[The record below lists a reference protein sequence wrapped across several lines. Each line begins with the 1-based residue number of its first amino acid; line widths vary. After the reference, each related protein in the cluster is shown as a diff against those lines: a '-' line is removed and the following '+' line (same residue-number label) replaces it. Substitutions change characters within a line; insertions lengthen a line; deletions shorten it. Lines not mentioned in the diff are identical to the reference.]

1 MLHAACNKDYFQLKI
16 AIPWIEFN
24 EKFDRSILAP
34 FFDMLNHSEREN
46 CSYAYDLGYYS
57 WLACLWQKL

>member
-1 MLHAACNKDYFQLKI
+1 MQHIIFQLQT
-16 AIPWIEFN
+16 AIPWLEFN

-46 CSYAYDLGYYS
+46 CSYAYDLGYHS
-57 WLACLWQKL
+57 